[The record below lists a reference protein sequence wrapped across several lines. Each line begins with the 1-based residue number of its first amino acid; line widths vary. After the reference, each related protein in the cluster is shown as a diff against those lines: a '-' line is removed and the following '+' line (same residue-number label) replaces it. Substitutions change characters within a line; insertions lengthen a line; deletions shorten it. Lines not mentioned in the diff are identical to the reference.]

1 MEQGMT
7 SHTFRAWIAPLL
19 LSLLAL
25 PVWAAEPEHGGAAA
39 SGNIFA
45 GDLGTIIW
53 TLVVFLLVVFV
64 LGRFAWTPILSGL
77 KQREDFIFG
86 ALEKAR
92 LDREAA
98 AEQLRSYEQKLAT
111 ARAEATALVDEGRR
125 DADIVRHAIEAKAR
139 EEAEQTLARAKREI
153 NIAKET
159 AIKELYTL
167 SGQLATEIAGK
178 IVGRELKP
186 EDHERLIREALDQL
200 GGRAN

>member
-1 MEQGMT
+1 MT
-7 SHTFRAWIAPLL
+7 SHTHRAWIAPLL

-25 PVWAAEPEHGGAAA
+25 PVWAADAEHGGAAA
-39 SGNIFA
+39 GGNIFA

-125 DADIVRHAIEAKAR
+125 DGDIVRHAIEATAR